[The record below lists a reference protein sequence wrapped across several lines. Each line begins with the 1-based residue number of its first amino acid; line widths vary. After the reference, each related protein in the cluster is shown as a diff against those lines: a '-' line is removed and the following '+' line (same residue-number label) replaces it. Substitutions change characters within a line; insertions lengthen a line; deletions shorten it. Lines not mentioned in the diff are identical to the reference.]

1 MYVNEQTKEIL
12 SREDLKALLNCS
24 IPQNEERIGN
34 WLLVHGEPPAEE
46 DGREAVVEGIQIEN
60 GTATIRYRNV
70 EPSRD
75 FKSAQPVSDV
85 EISDLMERIRML
97 EGAVID
103 LAQTASNAEDN
114 VKMLY
119 RQIVEFANNGED
131 A

>member
-24 IPQNEERIGN
+24 IPQNEERIGD

-46 DGREAVVEGIQIEN
+46 EGREAVAEGIQIEN
-60 GTATIRYRNV
+60 GTAIIRYRNV
-70 EPSRD
+70 KPPRD
-75 FKSAQPVSDV
+75 FESAKSASDAQ
-85 EISDLMERIRML
+85 ISALMDRIRML

-114 VKMLY
+114 AKMLY
-119 RQIVEFANNGED
+119 RQIVESANNGED